1 MRPSTVVAAGLA
13 ASLGAIVLQGP
24 SGSGGR
30 SGGGTAAEAD
40 AAACAPIAATLDS
53 FHAAAANADEERY
66 FGHFAP
72 SGVFL
77 GTDPTE
83 RWTVAEFRA
92 WARPYFARDEA
103 WTYHAIERHIDIAPG
118 GECAWFDEVVRNA
131 KYGDL
136 RGTGVVLLLD
146 GEWKIAQY
154 NLTFQIPNDDA
165 AAVLEIITH
174 ED

>member
-1 MRPSTVVAAGLA
+1 MRLSTLVAAGLA
-13 ASLGAIVLQGP
+13 ATLSAIVLC
-24 SGSGGR
+24 GSGEPA
-30 SGGGTAAEAD
+30 GGTEPAAD
-40 AAACAPIAATLDS
+40 ASIARTLDS
-53 FHAAAANADEERY
+53 FHAAAAAADEERY
-66 FGHFAP
+66 FGLFAP
-72 SGVFL
+72 NGVFL
-77 GTDPTE
+77 GTDPAE

-92 WARPYFARDEA
+92 YAQPYFDRDEA

-146 GEWKIAQY
+146 GEWRIAQY

-165 AAVLEIITH
+165 AAVLEIITR
-174 ED
+174 DD

>member
-1 MRPSTVVAAGLA
+1 MRPSTLVAAGLA
-13 ASLGAIVLQGP
+13 ATLGAIVLSGP
-24 SGSGGR
+24 
-30 SGGGTAAEAD
+30 GGTDDDAPAAD
-40 AAACAPIAATLDS
+40 WATHAEVARALDS
-53 FHAAAANADEERY
+53 FHAAAAEADEDRY

-83 RWTVAEFRA
+83 RWAVAEFRA
-92 WARPYFARDEA
+92 WARPYFERGQA